1 MDVKWGQ
8 KQSKVVEMIQNT
20 QNEVL
25 QMLNFKGPQELVDNL
40 YKESKFDKIK
50 THHNKS

>member
-1 MDVKWGQ
+1 
-8 KQSKVVEMIQNT
+8 
-20 QNEVL
+20 
-25 QMLNFKGPQELVDNL
+25 MLNFKGPQELVDNL